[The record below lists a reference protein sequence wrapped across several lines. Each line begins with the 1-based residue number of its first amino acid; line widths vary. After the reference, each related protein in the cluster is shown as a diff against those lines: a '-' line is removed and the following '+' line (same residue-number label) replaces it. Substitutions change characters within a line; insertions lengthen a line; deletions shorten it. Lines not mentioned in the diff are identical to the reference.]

1 MTKQLI
7 KRKPIIKAEGGTY
20 LGQVGSILD
29 LNNLAT
35 QSNVQGLYSL
45 LPPSLK
51 QSGSTTSSF
60 ISSLDKSGGVTSALK
75 GIMGDMSKDIKPSKF
90 SDFIN
95 KDIGNNMTV
104 GSGITSAL
112 SIADQFIPQAED
124 TGSKIA
130 SGVFDTA
137 SQFANFIPGGQIVS
151 PLLKGLGTLFGA
163 GVKNVKGNAAMDT
176 VDSSASYTGAD
187 ALDSKRFGILG
198 LGKAKKYKNQVAER
212 QQERETAAGILN
224 KGKDDLLAST
234 NVQQMQLAD
243 NLKKNASDWM
253 YNIRAGE
260 FGMKIKEAQ
269 RLSKQYRNRRQA
281 ITGEPAKAGTTE
293 TPQFLQNGN
302 KIRSIEE
309 LVDYAKKANPRFVQR
324 MSEPLKYVYLGKDK
338 EGNDSYGTH
347 LLGWAINP
355 DGSAMIYS
363 EIQEDSNGNLKQYS
377 SREAIDNALKNKDYL
392 IMSPEEAKIF
402 TDSPDTTMG
411 YKSGWK
417 EFFSQKPKFKDGGTI
432 NVIPEG
438 ALHARKHHLEE
449 LNPEL
454 EGITKKGIPVIS
466 QGEGGEVIQ
475 QAEVE
480 RSEII
485 FRLEVTNKLEELR
498 KRYKETDSQE
508 EKDTIAIEAGKL
520 LTQEI
525 MENTKD
531 NTGELLG

>member
-7 KRKPIIKAEGGTY
+7 KHNKKPIIKAQGGTY

-45 LPPSLK
+45 LPPPLK
-51 QSGSTTSSF
+51 QSGSTTSSI
-60 ISSLDKSGGVTSALK
+60 ISSLGSTGGATSALK
-75 GIMGDMSKDIKPSKF
+75 GIMGDNTKSDKSSKSSKF
-90 SDFIN
+90 SNFIN
-95 KDIGNNMTV
+95 KDIGNNTTV
-104 GSGITSAL
+104 GSGITSVL

-212 QQERETAAGILN
+212 QQERETAVGILN

-269 RLSKQYRNRRQA
+269 RLAKQYRNRHP
-281 ITGEPAKAGTTE
+281 TTTSEPAKAGTTE
-293 TPQFLQNGN
+293 TPQYLQSGN
-302 KIRSIEE
+302 KVKKRNITE
-309 LVDYAKKANPRFVQR
+309 LIKYAKQVNPRFIQR
-324 MSEPLKYVYLGKDK
+324 LSETSRGIKFIDDEGQSAEGSHYLMSAGKYV
-338 EGNDSYGTH
+338 
-347 LLGWAINP
+347 IP
-355 DGSAMIYS
+355 R
-363 EIQEDSNGNLKQYS
+363 IQEVDGKLQFFSPKEAIKRALETNNYLEMDPD
-377 SREAIDNALKNKDYL
+377 EAIDFAEN
-392 IMSPEEAKIF
+392 
-402 TDSPDTTMG
+402 
-411 YKSGWK
+411 YKQGWPN
-417 EFFSQKPKFKDGGTI
+417 FFQKFQNGGSI

-449 LNPEL
+449 INPEL

-475 QAEVE
+475 QAEIE
-480 RSEII
+480 RSEWIM
-485 FRLEVTNKLEELR
+485 RLEATNKIEELR
-498 KRYKETDSQE
+498 KKYHSTESQE
-508 EKDTIAIEAGKL
+508 EKDQIAIEAGKL

>member
-1 MTKQLI
+1 MKKQLV
-7 KRKPIIKAEGGTY
+7 KRKKKPIKAQQGATLSTY
-20 LGQVGSILD
+20 LGQMGNISDFTNYANSLTA
-29 LNNLAT
+29 NNKFMMSLLGNQIPGLAT
-35 QSNVQGLYSL
+35 PEQMQSKYKNAFTTNPANSTLDS
-45 LPPSLK
+45 STLK
-51 QSGSTTSSF
+51 QVGNTATGF
-60 ISSLDKSGGVTSALK
+60 ISSLDKSGGATSALK
-75 GIMGDMSKDIKPSKF
+75 GIMGAT
-90 SDFIN
+90 N
-95 KDIGNNMTV
+95 
-104 GSGITSAL
+104 GSGGGGLTSFLNKGIGGGMSVAGGINSAL

-124 TGSKIA
+124 KASKIT
-130 SGVFDTA
+130 SGVFNGLSKVA
-137 SQFANFIPGGQIVS
+137 GFIPGVGTVAS
-151 PLLKGLGTLFGA
+151 VALKGLGTLFGA
-163 GVKNVKGNAAMDT
+163 GVKNVEGNAARDT

-187 ALDSKRFGILG
+187 ALDSKRFGIAG
-198 LGKAKKYKNQVAER
+198 LGAAKRYQKKVDKRE
-212 QQERETAAGILN
+212 QERLTATDILN

-269 RLSKQYRNRRQA
+269 RLSKQYRNRRPA
-281 ITGEPAKAGTTE
+281 TTGEPAKAGTTE
-293 TPQFLQNGN
+293 TPQFL
-302 KIRSIEE
+302 
-309 LVDYAKKANPRFVQR
+309 
-324 MSEPLKYVYLGKDK
+324 
-338 EGNDSYGTH
+338 
-347 LLGWAINP
+347 
-355 DGSAMIYS
+355 
-363 EIQEDSNGNLKQYS
+363 
-377 SREAIDNALKNKDYL
+377 
-392 IMSPEEAKIF
+392 
-402 TDSPDTTMG
+402 
-411 YKSGWK
+411 
-417 EFFSQKPKFKDGGTI
+417 KDGGTI

-480 RSEII
+480 KSEII

>member
-7 KRKPIIKAEGGTY
+7 KHNKKPIIKAQGGTY

-60 ISSLDKSGGVTSALK
+60 ISSLGSTGGATSALK
-75 GIMGDMSKDIKPSKF
+75 GIMGDTSKDTKSSKF
-90 SDFIN
+90 SKFSNFIN
-95 KDIGNNMTV
+95 KDIGNNTTV
-104 GSGITSAL
+104 GGGITSAL

-253 YNIRAGE
+253 YNIRVGE

-269 RLSKQYRNRRQA
+269 RLAKQYRNQRPA
-281 ITGEPAKAGTTE
+281 TTGEPAKAGSTE
-293 TPQFLQNGN
+293 TPQFL
-302 KIRSIEE
+302 
-309 LVDYAKKANPRFVQR
+309 
-324 MSEPLKYVYLGKDK
+324 
-338 EGNDSYGTH
+338 
-347 LLGWAINP
+347 
-355 DGSAMIYS
+355 
-363 EIQEDSNGNLKQYS
+363 
-377 SREAIDNALKNKDYL
+377 
-392 IMSPEEAKIF
+392 
-402 TDSPDTTMG
+402 
-411 YKSGWK
+411 
-417 EFFSQKPKFKDGGTI
+417 KDGGTI

-438 ALHARKHHLEE
+438 ALHARKHNLEE
-449 LNPEL
+449 VNPEL
-454 EGITKKGIPVIS
+454 EGITKKGIPVVS

-475 QAEVE
+475 QAEIE

-485 FRLEVTNKLEELR
+485 FRLEVTNKIEELR